1 MDYFFFFGFTG
12 WLLFG
17 GATHQALH
25 ELKPPRGIFDLML
38 FALLILS
45 SSESLS
51 DEVSRSSIFFSFLLR
66 FSLSSFFFSTLGG
79 SCSYPSLPRPST
91 TRLWGTYLAPSP
103 KRRALASKTGCFGF
117 SSVLVDSPSHEST
130 MSSASCFNS
139 TCLSSLMGGFL
150 HVGEQ
155 IVEKDMDSKKDECC
169 SFVVVIRWGMHCSCN
184 G

>member
-17 GATHQALH
+17 GATHQTIH
-25 ELKPPRGIFDLML
+25 DPKPPSGIFDLML

-79 SCSYPSLPRPST
+79 SCSYSSLPRPST

-117 SSVLVDSPSHEST
+117 SSVPVDSPSHEST

-139 TCLSSLMGGFL
+139 TCLSSLMGGIL

-155 IVEKDMDSKKDECC
+155 IVEKDGGPKKDETC
-169 SFVVVIRWGMHCSCN
+169 SLAVVIHRKMYCPCN